1 MLLKHLILMFAIL
14 FSWAFNA
21 VAIKWGV
28 EEAPP
33 LLLTSLRF
41 LVVALVLVPFTR
53 ITKKQIPLIIK
64 ISVSFGLMHFS
75 MLFIGMTYTDAGTAA
90 MVVQLGTPFAMFG
103 AVIFLKERISIVNIS
118 GLVLSLAG
126 MVVLSGSPTLSS
138 FKGIAILLVS
148 AMGWAITNILIKS
161 DKTLSPY
168 AMTGWMSLFS
178 LPFTCGMSLYLESN
192 QLTDIYN
199 SSWHLW
205 FSLIYSSLVCSVL
218 AYSLWYW
225 LLRKY
230 EVNKIVPF
238 TLLSPVIAVFLGIII
253 NGEGLNEFKV
263 MGSLMIIGGAFIAII
278 PVTTER
284 VRT

>member
-1 MLLKHLILMFAIL
+1 MFAIL

-41 LVVALVLVPFTR
+41 LVVAIVLVPFTR
-53 ITKKQIPLIIK
+53 ITWKQIPLIIK

-75 MLFIGMTYTDAGTAA
+75 MFFVGMTYTDAGTAA

-148 AMGWAITNILIKS
+148 AMGWAITNILIKG
-161 DKTLSPY
+161 DKTLSTY

-178 LPFTCGMSLYLESN
+178 LPLTSGMSLYLEKN

-205 FSLIYSSLVCSVL
+205 FSLIYSALICSVL
-218 AYSLWYW
+218 SYSLWYW

-253 NGEGLNEFKV
+253 NGDGLNEFKA

-278 PVTTER
+278 PVSTER
-284 VRT
+284 GSGPD